1 MASQNIVAEHAVRR
15 ILCPHHQYLKQLLP
29 RPSPSSTLHF
39 IDFCGDVL
47 GRGMD
52 EKSMEWKSVAR
63 GYLRWTKGTH
73 LCGAHVS
80 KSLADVLLQMPHLRT
95 LTFRFPSLTYAHG
108 LPWSVT
114 RQVLSLP
121 HLQELSLDM
130 FRIAPKLSAGEEHI
144 LNFPTSL
151 TSFSYK
157 LSDYHERS
165 EVFPTERRA
174 LELVLDSSSSTL
186 QRLTPLNLLRDPTK
200 WSNLR
205 ELCLRGQYPTI
216 DDPPLPLVVVFAH
229 MTNLRVL
236 ELKFM
241 QPRNLE
247 LRPICLSE
255 HAGVWPW
262 SYLEGLIVSCP
273 QVDDNIYDA
282 LSKTLYSLSLPR
294 TPHYLNHIWKKKRGL
309 PLYAD
314 WPLVSSTGLLHI
326 LRRCEVPRL
335 RHLGLEY
342 TADDGETDLLRY
354 VTMVFPDLSSLQAA
368 DVLARALG
376 PRMKEMRLWKSDL
389 TAVFTWLAYSTLRGD
404 DAPRVRLDRILPT
417 NHAGY

>member
-1 MASQNIVAEHAVRR
+1 MSTQGSVFTPSNPRFDQCLVCVDFMPPLNAKLTDLNDDILDSLAETAHAAKTIIPLMGTCKHVRSR
-15 ILCPHHQYLKQLLP
+15 CLPIAFDVFSYKIFVRLRPTDDDAVWLP
-29 RPSPSSTLHF
+29 RTLWQNMRTLHF

-247 LRPICLSE
+247 LRPICPSE
-255 HAGVWPW
+255 HTGVWSW
-262 SYLEGLIVSCP
+262 SYLERLIVSCP

-282 LSKTLYSLSLPR
+282 LSKTLYSLSLPH
-294 TPHYLNHIWKKKRGL
+294 TPHYLNHI
-309 PLYAD
+309 
-314 WPLVSSTGLLHI
+314 
-326 LRRCEVPRL
+326 
-335 RHLGLEY
+335 
-342 TADDGETDLLRY
+342 
-354 VTMVFPDLSSLQAA
+354 
-368 DVLARALG
+368 
-376 PRMKEMRLWKSDL
+376 
-389 TAVFTWLAYSTLRGD
+389 
-404 DAPRVRLDRILPT
+404 
-417 NHAGY
+417 